1 MISLYNRVTVL
12 QSFLFYFF
20 FFLFAKQ
27 KVTIIISIQIQRF
40 KQTIIS
46 NTFMVTLL

>member
-12 QSFLFYFF
+12 QSFF